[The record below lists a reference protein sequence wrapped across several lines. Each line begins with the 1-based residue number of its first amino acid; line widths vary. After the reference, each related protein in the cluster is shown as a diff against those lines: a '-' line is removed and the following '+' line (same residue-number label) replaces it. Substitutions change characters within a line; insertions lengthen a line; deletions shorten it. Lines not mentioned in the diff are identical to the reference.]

1 MKAAIKVLWLL
12 TVFCIV
18 VGFVYGYVT
27 DFHELAGF
35 PALLAVGVMSAF
47 LAVYFQ
53 LTLRSAKAM
62 LPEDDLEGEISD
74 SAGDYGHFSPWSWTP
89 LLFAAGAMIF
99 VLGLAIDW
107 WIVGLAFPIAM
118 LGVFGMVFEHSRGEH
133 AH

>member
-1 MKAAIKVLWLL
+1 MKATIQVMWLL
-12 TVFCIV
+12 TAFCIV
-18 VGFVYGYVT
+18 VGFIYGFVT

-89 LLFAAGAMIF
+89 LLFGAGAMIF

-107 WIVGLAFPIAM
+107 WIFIAGAALAA
-118 LGVFGMVFEHSRGEH
+118 FGTAGWVYEFSRGKY